1 MTDGEGNLVWFG
13 NYTGWGRLKEE
24 TKLTDSAY
32 QPFRLQNQYVDC
44 EMGVHYNPM
53 CYYEPEVGRF
63 VNQNPIG
70 LWGGTNLYQFTPNT
84 QIGIDL
90 LGLSFFCWIALKI
103 TGYKGGFAT
112 ADDAATDILK
122 RINPKSIRDNREYAD
137 MIYQSPGGAYG
148 YTVPKKGILDS
159 ADLGRP
165 SNPNIPCKGKDVAYY
180 HTHGAYDSRYDN
192 ENFSDADENYAS
204 YFNINGYVGT
214 PGGRFGKTNG
224 NHSFNQY
231 IDNALPTQAQSIFK
245 F

>member
-148 YTVPKKGILDS
+148 YTVPKK
-159 ADLGRP
+159 
-165 SNPNIPCKGKDVAYY
+165 
-180 HTHGAYDSRYDN
+180 
-192 ENFSDADENYAS
+192 EF
-204 YFNINGYVGT
+204 
-214 PGGRFGKTNG
+214 
-224 NHSFNQY
+224 
-231 IDNALPTQAQSIFK
+231 
-245 F
+245 